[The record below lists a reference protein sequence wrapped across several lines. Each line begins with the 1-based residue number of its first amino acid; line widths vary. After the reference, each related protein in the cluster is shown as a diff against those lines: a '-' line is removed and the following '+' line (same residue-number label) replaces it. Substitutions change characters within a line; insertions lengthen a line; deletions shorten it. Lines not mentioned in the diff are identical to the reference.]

1 MKSYLQFT
9 QIIGLC
15 LILFSGVIYDS
26 IGNFTYLLV
35 GLGIYLLFK
44 GDKLQRDIEDK

>member
-35 GLGIYLLFK
+35 GLGIYLIFK
-44 GDKLQRDIEDK
+44 TEKLKQDIEDK